1 VVTISAGKAEPERR
15 AQLTREQV
23 VTAAIELANR
33 DGIESIRYESASG
46 WQIIGLIL
54 TTAFRAM
61 MLSVHAF
68 AEAG

>member
-1 VVTISAGKAEPERR
+1 VGGSYISGTEAFAMI
-15 AQLTREQV
+15 V
-23 VTAAIELANR
+23 
-33 DGIESIRYESASG
+33 
-46 WQIIGLIL
+46 GLIL